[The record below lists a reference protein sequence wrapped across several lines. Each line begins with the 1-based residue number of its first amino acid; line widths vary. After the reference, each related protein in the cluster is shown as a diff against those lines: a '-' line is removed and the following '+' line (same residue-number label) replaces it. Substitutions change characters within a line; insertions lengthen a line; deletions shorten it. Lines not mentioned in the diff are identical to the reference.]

1 MAEIGAGGVAVAG
14 AGGQRN
20 RLGPLFEDKPAELL
34 DGLDE
39 GVYERKEANLASRS
53 GLTEWLHGGTI
64 A

>member
-1 MAEIGAGGVAVAG
+1 MAVAG

-39 GVYERKEANLASRS
+39 GVYERKEASLASRS